1 MVVGRSKKETPRKR
15 NEEMGEKRERELYGN
30 ILYYFN
36 ELYGKIESE
45 IMSIL

>member
-1 MVVGRSKKETPRKR
+1 MVGGSKKEAPRKR
-15 NEEMGEKRERELYGN
+15 NKEMGEKREGELYGN